1 MIVDKLGV
9 FKLGEIFDAVCVF
22 QPEENLLYFVR
33 RASPEETKKWINI
46 DEYLSKE
53 IQPESV
59 RQKLLSLFNKFSEER
74 YSHFLLYTLLST
86 EHFFISATRNDSDL
100 FRKLLPKVCEVKV
113 QAPFKESFFP
123 YKDEQ

>member
-59 RQKLLSLFNKFSEER
+59 RDKLLSLFNKFSEER

-100 FRKLLPKVCEVKV
+100 FRKLLPKV
-113 QAPFKESFFP
+113 S
-123 YKDEQ
+123 